1 VESNDCF
8 PNDSSVVI
16 LFAQW
21 PGGWLESEQIQ
32 YGKVSLLT
40 NGELTSLGEVG
51 DFLHLDLSG
60 RQKWRDTEHNGTN
73 RICLAESNLFKLKK
87 ASYRQVLPRLWW
99 GARAC
104 VYMCLRVSKQRQ
116 EWFYYSSLFP
126 RATLIWDPKMF
137 YVVVCL
143 IDFTMLP

>member
-1 VESNDCF
+1 MESNDCF

-60 RQKWRDTEHNGTN
+60 RQK
-73 RICLAESNLFKLKK
+73 
-87 ASYRQVLPRLWW
+87 
-99 GARAC
+99 
-104 VYMCLRVSKQRQ
+104 
-116 EWFYYSSLFP
+116 
-126 RATLIWDPKMF
+126 
-137 YVVVCL
+137 
-143 IDFTMLP
+143 